1 MSMHMVGAILWAGL
15 GAACVFRGFFRPYRA
30 VVEKG
35 SVRRCAGDNN
45 GFGICDPADV
55 IDTEV
60 GEPVFATGPG
70 VVTAVGEY
78 FVNIVVENDAVVLM
92 YSGIEPTVAVGQN
105 VGVGQKIGTSEG
117 VVSFV
122 VTQFK
127 PGGTVEYVPPSA
139 WLAVRGQRLV
149 IDNVGSEEPYCAG
162 GREIVVP
169 DANQVNC
176 DLHAPRRAGFGLL
189 PVSVEIQ

>member
-1 MSMHMVGAILWAGL
+1 MVGAILWSGL
-15 GAACVFRGFFRPYRA
+15 GAAAIFRGFFRPHRA
-30 VVEKG
+30 VVKEG

-55 IDTEV
+55 IETEP

-70 VVTAVGEY
+70 VVAEVGAY

-92 YSGIEPTVAVGQN
+92 YSGIEPTVEPGQN
-105 VGVGQKIGTSEG
+105 VGTGQKIGTSDG
-117 VVSFV
+117 VVSFA

-127 PGGTVEYVPPSA
+127 PSGQVEYVPPSA

-149 IDNVGSEEPYCAG
+149 VNNTGSEEPYCTG

-169 DANQVNC
+169 DANQRNC
-176 DLHAPRRAGFGLL
+176 NLHAPRRAGFGLL